1 MVELVADGARE
12 KALRGERLLLAVAV
26 EIGELY
32 LHGTGNHAALAAH
45 RKATLPAALL
55 ALLRGDFRIDKLEKS
70 LFDVHDDDAAENAVG
85 SEAEKAPADSD
96 SVETEETSSE
106 INEAEVS
113 EPSEADKKD
122 E

>member
-1 MVELVADGARE
+1 MKKPV
-12 KALRGERLLLAVAV
+12 
-26 EIGELY
+26 
-32 LHGTGNHAALAAH
+32 
-45 RKATLPAALL
+45 
-55 ALLRGDFRIDKLEKS
+55 IDTTDDKS
-70 LFDVHDDDAAENAVG
+70 IDVYADDAAENAVG